1 MSNPLVTIN
10 LVVLNGE
17 KYIRHCLDAILAQT
31 YPHELIEFNILDNG
45 SSDNTKSVIKNYES
59 RIMNNGFAKF
69 FLLEGKKN
77 LGVWPGQ
84 EELLKHTNGK
94 YLVALCVDV
103 LMDKNFIKNAVD
115 TVEKD
120 EKIGALQPKIYKFD
134 IENLPTYQLTNL
146 PAKTIDTCGF
156 QIFRSRRVI
165 NIGHGEEDR
174 GQYDNL
180 GEIFAV
186 EGAVP
191 VFRKEALKSCQI
203 SLQAEIVDHDYFWY
217 GDDLDLAWRMRL
229 FGWKEIFAPNVIAW
243 HDRQTTKSVKK
254 SWLDYLSRV
263 PGRRQ
268 IPIKKRRLDWRNT
281 HWTFVK
287 NDYTINI
294 LKDLPWII
302 LREVSVLGYAALFEQ
317 GVLKEIPTLFRYM
330 PKMFKKRKEIM
341 KKAVISPKE
350 FRKWLTS

>member
-134 IENLPTYQLTNL
+134 IENLPTYQLT
-146 PAKTIDTCGF
+146 
-156 QIFRSRRVI
+156 S
-165 NIGHGEEDR
+165 
-174 GQYDNL
+174 
-180 GEIFAV
+180 
-186 EGAVP
+186 
-191 VFRKEALKSCQI
+191 
-203 SLQAEIVDHDYFWY
+203 
-217 GDDLDLAWRMRL
+217 
-229 FGWKEIFAPNVIAW
+229 
-243 HDRQTTKSVKK
+243 
-254 SWLDYLSRV
+254 
-263 PGRRQ
+263 
-268 IPIKKRRLDWRNT
+268 
-281 HWTFVK
+281 
-287 NDYTINI
+287 
-294 LKDLPWII
+294 
-302 LREVSVLGYAALFEQ
+302 
-317 GVLKEIPTLFRYM
+317 
-330 PKMFKKRKEIM
+330 
-341 KKAVISPKE
+341 
-350 FRKWLTS
+350 